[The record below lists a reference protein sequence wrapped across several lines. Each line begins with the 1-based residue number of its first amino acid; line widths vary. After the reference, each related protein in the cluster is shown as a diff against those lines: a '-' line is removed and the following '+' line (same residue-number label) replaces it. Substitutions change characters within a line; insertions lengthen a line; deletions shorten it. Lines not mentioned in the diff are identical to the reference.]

1 MMEVL
6 YKCIDCKNP
15 YSQRSTILIL
25 TLTLLRSDP
34 ELLYA
39 TGLDNHVT
47 HAGAAGSCC
56 VNACIARSTTSRFPK
71 PDRPAASIT
80 GTRIEWELKEEGEK
94 LNQACTFRRDG
105 IDVLKTRVILLRSLD
120 LADKRKWNATQ
131 TYQQFKWVLVVTGTS
146 TRLLK
151 GRSLKIIIA
160 SLLLNFVWIGQT
172 T

>member
-1 MMEVL
+1 MMKVL

-56 VNACIARSTTSRFPK
+56 VNACIARSTPSRFPK

-80 GTRIEWELKEEGEK
+80 ETRIKWELKEKGEE
-94 LNQACTFRRDG
+94 LNEACTFLACFSLQRWDRR
-105 IDVLKTRVILLRSLD
+105 LNSEETTHFAPLMILLTRGNEMQL
-120 LADKRKWNATQ
+120 KH
-131 TYQQFKWVLVVTGTS
+131 TS
-146 TRLLK
+146 SSNGFGGNRY
-151 GRSLKIIIA
+151 
-160 SLLLNFVWIGQT
+160 
-172 T
+172 